1 MGKPAAVIRVSL
13 EAAPILYIIGI
24 RQHDFD
30 TCLQNVK
37 DRFPIRACAF
47 HQGVAAA
54 FLDEPIAKKLQ
65 LPDDRSE
72 FSNLYLRL
80 GLQRSRHDTNNQKLL
95 ADVDPGATL
104 DDCLNH
110 FLSLRMSSQRKKDQ
124 VVPRAQRLQS
134 EVRRRWPDQINVRG
148 LATIT
153 VAILAHPQTHFHPP
167 RWPRIGRPWGH

>member
-1 MGKPAAVIRVSL
+1 MLK
-13 EAAPILYIIGI
+13 IGFQYEPVLSI
-24 RQHDFD
+24 
-30 TCLQNVK
+30 TAWLQPSWMSQS
-37 DRFPIRACAF
+37 R
-47 HQGVAAA
+47 
-54 FLDEPIAKKLQ
+54 
-65 LPDDRSE
+65 RSSSSPSIVPN

-104 DDCLNH
+104 DHCLNH